1 MRTSRGF
8 SRGGALAL
16 VGVLLMGIALS
27 GAFVLPADQ
36 QGVVLRLGKVV
47 RSVREAG
54 LYFKIPFM
62 DSLVRYPKRLLEYD
76 AAPVAVV
83 TADKKNL
90 VFDSIAVFTIHD
102 PDLFY
107 RTIRTVE
114 AAQQRLDDSVY
125 AAVRI
130 VAGKATFDDLIFN
143 TRDQSLAEAT
153 AVTNSQTKGYGVEV
167 LRVAFKRV
175 SLPEENEDAVYR
187 SMVAERSRIA
197 AQLRAEGK
205 SEAARLRSAA
215 QRKHTEILASAQRQA
230 EEIKGQGDAQAQ
242 QLIADVAVEAPD
254 LYLFLK
260 TLDFYKNNL
269 PGTPILLTPDAGVLR
284 FLKGVPPA
292 P

>member
-1 MRTSRGF
+1 MRPQGGF
-8 SRGGALAL
+8 SRRDVLGIL
-16 VGVLLMGIALS
+16 GVLLMFAVLS

-36 QGVVLRLGKVV
+36 QAVVLRLGKVN
-47 RSVREAG
+47 RSVQEAG
-54 LYFKIPFM
+54 LYFKIPFL
-62 DSLVRYPKRLLEYD
+62 DSLVRYPKRLIEYD

-83 TADKKNL
+83 TSDKKNL
-90 VFDSIAVFTIHD
+90 VFDSIAVFVIRD

-130 VAGKATFDDLIFN
+130 VAGKSTFDDLIFN

-153 AVTNSQTKGYGVEV
+153 AVTNSQTRGYGVDV

-175 SLPEENEDAVYR
+175 FLPEENEDAVYR

-205 SEAARLRSAA
+205 SEASSLRSAA
-215 QRKHTEILASAQRQA
+215 QRKHTEILASAQRKA
-230 EEIKGQGDAQAQ
+230 EEVKGQGDAQAQ

-269 PGTPILLTPDAGVLR
+269 PGTPILLTPDSGVLR

>member
-1 MRTSRGF
+1 MTRRKGSVR
-8 SRGGALAL
+8 RRVL
-16 VGVLLMGIALS
+16 GVLGVVLMAGALS

-47 RSVREAG
+47 RSVQEAG

-62 DSLVRYPKRLLEYD
+62 DTLVRYPKRLLEYD

-83 TADKKNL
+83 TSDKKNL
-90 VFDSIAVFTIHD
+90 VFDSIAVFQIHD

-143 TRDQSLAEAT
+143 TRDQSLVEAT
-153 AVTNSQTKGYGVEV
+153 VATNNQTKGYGVEV

-187 SMVAERSRIA
+187 SMVAERSRVA
-197 AQLRAEGK
+197 AQLRAEGR
-205 SEAARLRSAA
+205 SEAARLRSEA
-215 QRKHTEILASAQRQA
+215 QKKHTEILASAQRKA
-230 EEIKGQGDAQAQ
+230 EEVKGKGDAQAQ

-269 PGTPILLTPDAGVLR
+269 PGTPIILTPDSGVLR
-284 FLKGVPPA
+284 LLKGVSSA